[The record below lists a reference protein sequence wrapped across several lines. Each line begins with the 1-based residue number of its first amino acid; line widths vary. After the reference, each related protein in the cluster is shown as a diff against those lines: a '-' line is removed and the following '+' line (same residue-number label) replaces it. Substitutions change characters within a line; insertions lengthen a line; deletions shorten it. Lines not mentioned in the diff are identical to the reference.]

1 MKFYKE
7 LYFQFKNL
15 NWKFWANSMYSVI
28 TELNS
33 LVHFSEV
40 IQGSLMK
47 IRLEAWDLLVSQ
59 KDF

>member
-1 MKFYKE
+1 
-7 LYFQFKNL
+7 
-15 NWKFWANSMYSVI
+15 MYSVI